1 MMGGDEGNIFRGKRD
16 RRLVSKHPRRPDARG
31 TLTMQTMTER
41 WWMEVRMRT
50 GAIAGCLA
58 VMTLF
63 GLLTRTAP
71 FATRNIPEAR
81 GLQKGGILRNAVS
94 YLGFCESYKLCN
106 LL

>member
-1 MMGGDEGNIFRGKRD
+1 MGARDDERWAGDAMSGDEDIIFQGRGGYSTVSNYSGYLNMQKR
-16 RRLVSKHPRRPDARG
+16 
-31 TLTMQTMTER
+31 LTMQTMTER

-71 FATRNIPEAR
+71 VATRNIPEAR
-81 GLQKGGILRNAVS
+81 
-94 YLGFCESYKLCN
+94 ESQTGC
-106 LL
+106 

>member
-1 MMGGDEGNIFRGKRD
+1 
-16 RRLVSKHPRRPDARG
+16 
-31 TLTMQTMTER
+31 
-41 WWMEVRMRT
+41 MRT

-81 GLQKGGILRNAVS
+81 GLQTGCFFVIRFLTEAFVT
-94 YLGFCESYKLCN
+94 LIPW
-106 LL
+106 

>member
-1 MMGGDEGNIFRGKRD
+1 
-16 RRLVSKHPRRPDARG
+16 
-31 TLTMQTMTER
+31 MQTMTER
-41 WWMEVRMRT
+41 WWMKVRMRT

-81 GLQKGGILRNAVS
+81 GLQTGCILCNAVS
-94 YLGFCESYKLCN
+94 YLGFCEYYKLCN